1 MTLSDI
7 ILFAFSRA
15 FAVIY
20 ELFFSFIH
28 WSSPLQSKLQKIREL
43 LCLIYH
49 YTPELQKNAWRMAGT
64 PDRFAGS
71 TNDSTIKRMRSSVSY
86 KNIIASD

>member
-15 FAVIY
+15 FVVIY
-20 ELFFSFIH
+20 KLFFSFIH
-28 WSSPLQSKLQKIREL
+28 WSSPLESKLRKIREL

-49 YTPELQKNAWRMAGT
+49 YTPELQKNAWLIAGT
-64 PDRFAGS
+64 LDRFTGS
-71 TNDSTIKRMRSSVSY
+71 TNDSTIKRIRSSASY